1 VTATDVV
8 ATDDSISVNGDNGVR
23 GMEAAGKAGVL
34 LFASGKDEETARD
47 SVVVSFTC
55 VKDDEAVGD
64 VGALVGMG
72 VLPNGAVDL
81 KRRATMRDYGTKPD
95 SLVQC

>member
-1 VTATDVV
+1 
-8 ATDDSISVNGDNGVR
+8 
-23 GMEAAGKAGVL
+23 MEAVGKAGVW
-34 LFASGKDEETARD
+34 LFASGKDKETVED
-47 SVVVSFTC
+47 SAVVSFTC

-81 KRRATMRDYGTKPD
+81 KRRATMRDYGTRPD
-95 SLVQC
+95 SLVRC